1 MYKER
6 EGGKGPKPRRQSG
19 GSCCSWH
26 TRLSW
31 QGMST
36 GSQGCYGNIWESTH
50 THTALSPCTCV
61 LCVRFGSAYTCSLL
75 IRHVV
80 RTQKPRPDTSVR
92 PPIKAVA
99 MHSSPH
105 SCQDARW
112 HQPSWQPQGQRS
124 SSSSSAGRAR
134 SLPVGEAQRVVSSG
148 CRMDLVCHVCVASPA
163 CTACLMST
171 KGQHGGTTR
180 M

>member
-1 MYKER
+1 MATKSHRSIKTKSLRPKNVQRER
-6 EGGKGPKPRRQSG
+6 GGKGPKPRRQSG

-36 GSQGCYGNIWESTH
+36 GSQGCYGNIWESTYS
-50 THTALSPCTCV
+50 HTALSLCTCV

-80 RTQKPRPDTSVR
+80 RSQKPLPDTSVR

-99 MHSSPH
+99 MH
-105 SCQDARW
+105 
-112 HQPSWQPQGQRS
+112 
-124 SSSSSAGRAR
+124 RAR
-134 SLPVGEAQRVVSSG
+134 RTAA
-148 CRMDLVCHVCVASPA
+148 RMP
-163 CTACLMST
+163 
-171 KGQHGGTTR
+171 GGTSLR
-180 M
+180 GSHKANAAVAVAAPAVLALSL